1 MTELA
6 NGRDA
11 PESDSEFDVRHG
23 TDTAGSVEP
32 GDLGIG
38 NTESRKRR
46 PARRAFP
53 SSAVPIDD
61 RGSNL
66 ENTTTRRDGS

>member
-23 TDTAGSVEP
+23 TDSAGSVEP
-32 GDLGIG
+32 GDLGVV
-38 NTESRKRR
+38 NTESRKRDR
-46 PARRAFP
+46 LDELSILRRA
-53 SSAVPIDD
+53 
-61 RGSNL
+61 N
-66 ENTTTRRDGS
+66 